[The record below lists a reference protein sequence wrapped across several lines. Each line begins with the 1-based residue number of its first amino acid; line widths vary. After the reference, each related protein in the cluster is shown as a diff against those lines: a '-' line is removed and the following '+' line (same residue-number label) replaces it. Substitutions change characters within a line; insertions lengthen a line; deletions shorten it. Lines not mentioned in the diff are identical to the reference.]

1 MEKQWNECLSKRH
14 ALQWLQLRWLDRE
27 WHRLL
32 FWPEQPSLHHN
43 ERADYRNGRLF
54 KERNAYTH
62 ADAMNV

>member
-1 MEKQWNECLSKRH
+1 VEKQWNEYLNKRH

-32 FWPEQPSLHHN
+32 LWPEQPSLHHN

-54 KERNAYTH
+54 
-62 ADAMNV
+62 